1 MLADMYRQKMT
12 AHGYKYVHYE
22 FPPAS
27 KGELIDLI
35 LTEKPDL
42 ILMSMMMQY
51 MDGFTATKYLKEDK
65 RTKGFFIMGL
75 SNIGQQEDIDKLKS
89 YGIDDYIVSSYIT
102 PSELLELLDTF
113 FANKDSYVSSFGK
126 YIRSK

>member
-1 MLADMYRQKMT
+1 
-12 AHGYKYVHYE
+12 
-22 FPPAS
+22 
-27 KGELIDLI
+27 
-35 LTEKPDL
+35 
-42 ILMSMMMQY
+42 
-51 MDGFTATKYLKEDK
+51 
-65 RTKGFFIMGL
+65 MGL